1 MNSEWTFII
10 TLLTAVIVFIFLFN
24 KLLSRIQ
31 DNSLKRMGKKI
42 PELSDKKLLRQ
53 YKNLDSQRKNKF
65 LALYISGIFYKSSLD
80 MYEQSF
86 QLHRAEVERRGL
98 NP

>member
-10 TLLTAVIVFIFLFN
+10 TLLAAIVVFIFLFN

-31 DNSLKRMGKKI
+31 NNSLKRMEEKI
-42 PELSDKKLLRQ
+42 PTLSDKKLLKQ

-65 LALYISGIFYKSSLD
+65 LALYLSGIFYKSSLD

-86 QLHRAEVERRGL
+86 QLHRVEVEKRGL